1 MKTILTI
8 ILFLLTLSSFSQKKY
23 IKTFLFNDIEVKYTR
38 VDYSK
43 YGIAQFF
50 VTMYNK
56 NTENNEIEKR
66 SISCLKSR
74 SNIYHTLY
82 FFLEIPSEINN
93 EYQKTELFTEFM
105 KHLKDE
111 EKIKKFNLYLNFD
124 NNYSIPYQLNENN
137 VARITTNITTKKIC
151 RSLTIR

>member
-50 VTMYNK
+50 VTMYNR